1 MDPTLMTMIVAGV
14 ISLLGLFAR
23 LAYKAARDRGEVRRA
38 ELAQQG
44 LSERVRSLPPG
55 SRLSEKSP
63 ERSVE
68 ILVGVSDHGGT
79 GGS

>member
-1 MDPTLMTMIVAGV
+1 MTVIVAGV
-14 ISLLGLFAR
+14 TSLLGLFAR
-23 LAYKAARDRGEVRRA
+23 LAYKAAQDRAEVRRA

-55 SRLSEKSP
+55 STLSERTS

-68 ILVGVSDHGGT
+68 ILIGAAVSAGAGR
-79 GGS
+79 

>member
-1 MDPTLMTMIVAGV
+1 MTTMVAGV

-23 LAYKAARDRGEVRRA
+23 LAYGAARDRVDVRRV

-55 SRLSEKSP
+55 SRISERTP
-63 ERSVE
+63 DRSIE
-68 ILVGVSDHGGT
+68 ILIGEADHSGAE
-79 GGS
+79 

>member
-1 MDPTLMTMIVAGV
+1 MTVIVAGAT
-14 ISLLGLFAR
+14 SLLGLIAR
-23 LAYKAARDRGEVRRA
+23 LAYWAARDRAEVRRA

-55 SRLSEKSP
+55 SRLSEKSS

-68 ILVGVSDHGGT
+68 ILVGAADSAGVGR
-79 GGS
+79 